1 MILYDPQNRDE
12 WLRCRLKG
20 IGGSDAGAVLG
31 VSKYKTN
38 VELWREKTGI
48 QKNTFTG
55 NAATEYGKSAEAH
68 IREMFLLDHPEYSSE
83 YHEYRMHGNEIYHF
97 IYATLD
103 GELTEKK
110 TGRQGILEIKTST
123 IQNPKQWDEWED
135 RIPNIYYA
143 QILHQLLATGFQFV
157 DLRAYLRYY
166 KDGEL
171 RATVRDYHIER
182 DEVQDDITTLVQA
195 EIRFW
200 QCVLERREPALIL
213 PGI

>member
-12 WLRCRLKG
+12 WLRCRMKG
-20 IGGSDAGAVLG
+20 IGGSDAGSVLG
-31 VSKYKTN
+31 INKYKTN
-38 VELWREKTGI
+38 VALYREKAGI
-48 QKNTFTG
+48 ERNNFTG
-55 NAATEYGKSAEAH
+55 NAATEYGKNAEAH

-110 TGRQGILEIKTST
+110 TGRQGVLEIKTST